1 MTSWSQQFVNWIG
14 TGRRHSYYQSSKM
27 QNNFQGLTFAY
38 LPHSYL
44 QAAGSVLS
52 ATRGQKAG
60 VLFHVSDLLVRDC
73 SASSFRPKKRA
84 AESLGGRDSDY
95 DGWMIEDAPTFPSMF
110 L

>member
-1 MTSWSQQFVNWIG
+1 
-14 TGRRHSYYQSSKM
+14 M

-73 SASSFRPKKRA
+73 SASSFRPKKWA

-110 L
+110 LYEQEKLLRPFLRERGGIDVRESRH